1 MHLLEV
7 YCLFSIT
14 VYTVSKVF
22 PISDA
27 SNITPTTISATNRP
41 VLDNVDEPSETD
53 AVDVSRGRERE

>member
-27 SNITPTTISATNRP
+27 SNITPTTISARP

-53 AVDVSRGRERE
+53 AVDVSRRRESED